1 MGLLL
6 YKSDEMFSSTE
17 LIRKSKSIFD
27 KILGKKI
34 EKAIILRD
42 GKPSFLLMEFS
53 KYEKIMAEYEELK
66 SKVEKNSSQKNDKIK
81 KKKKKAEEVAIEEEK
96 FQLKTDLEQG
106 AKKISFESGDYGKKE
121 APQAVALQNEDEVQS
136 DPQPKEHKQNIAE
149 EPKQELKEEDIT
161 QEEESLSQEQ
171 EIQKALERIDAMNLD
186 DEMKE
191 QAKQKVRLKIIQA
204 RKERA
209 LLAQEQEKKLQEEKE
224 LERQVEE
231 EKQKKEQ
238 ELEEF
243 WD

>member
-34 EKAIILRD
+34 DKAIILRD
-42 GKPSFLLMEFS
+42 GKPSFLLMEFA

-66 SKVEKNSSQKNDKIK
+66 RMVESGDSINSSK
-81 KKKKKAEEVAIEEEK
+81 KKKKKNKEQK
-96 FQLKTDLEQG
+96 QLRSDLEKQ
-106 AKKISFESGDYGKKE
+106 AKKISFDSGDY
-121 APQAVALQNEDEVQS
+121 AVDKNIEVSDEVEEK
-136 DPQPKEHKQNIAE
+136 PQVEEEPQKLVAE
-149 EPKQELKEEDIT
+149 EKTD
-161 QEEESLSQEQ
+161 ESQNSENALTQEQ
-171 EIQKALERIDAMNLD
+171 EIQKAYERIEAMNLED
-186 DEMKE
+186 DMKH
-191 QAKQKVRLKIIQA
+191 QAKQKVRLKIIKA
-204 RKERA
+204 REERA

-224 LERQVEE
+224 LERQVEA